1 MDSHL
6 VQRILFLNPWLR
18 GEVTPSQFVAS
29 RIPEQYIRR
38 FLEQSRPGEPITGK
52 SKVRLLIGPRQAGK
66 STLAWRMFQNSGK
79 HPLFLLC
86 EDMLIRSWC
95 SEAVPFL
102 RDLKELVPDPVPL
115 FLEEAQ
121 HLPEAGLFL
130 KGLVDLGHAEEIL
143 VTGSSSFHLQ
153 ARTRESLAGRSIRHR
168 LLPFSLEETAASA
181 KALPRA
187 LAMEERRGQ
196 LARHLTY
203 GGYPEVWFSAA
214 PEVVLWDLIEA
225 FILRDAS
232 DLFQVRYPD
241 AFRRLLKLLAFDV
254 GNLLNM
260 SNLAQD
266 CGVNRKTVQ
275 NYLDILEETH
285 IVRRILPFQDGKRSE
300 VTRTP
305 KCYFVDNGIRNV
317 LLGQTSEPDILERPD
332 TGALVENW
340 VLSELLKNLPSR
352 WSVQYWRSTSKAEMD
367 FVLSDGQRIIAVEV
381 KAGRL
386 ARPSMTRSARSFLDA
401 YAPSM
406 LFVVNQTL
414 DTTINVQDRPV
425 RFVPLEAA
433 IPVILEF
440 GGVMTP
446 SNSEVSAGGEGK
458 N

>member
-18 GEVTPSQFVAS
+18 DEVTPSQFVAS
-29 RIPEQYIRR
+29 HIPENYVQRS
-38 FLEQSRPGEPITGK
+38 LAQSRLEEPMLGK
-52 SKVRLLIGPRQAGK
+52 PKVRLLIGPRQAGK
-66 STLAWRMFQNSGK
+66 STLAWRMFQKSGR

-95 SEAVPFL
+95 KEAVPFL
-102 RDLKELVPDPVPL
+102 RDLKELVPEPVPL
-115 FLEEAQ
+115 FFEEAQ

-130 KGLVDLGHAEEIL
+130 KGLVDLGYAEEIL
-143 VTGSSSFHLQ
+143 VTGSSSFHLM

-168 LLPFSLEETAASA
+168 LLPFSLEETAAPS
-181 KALPRA
+181 KTLSPALV
-187 LAMEERRGQ
+187 MDKRRGQ
-196 LARHLTY
+196 LARHLTF
-203 GGYPEVWFSAA
+203 GGYPEVWFSSA
-214 PEVVLWDLIEA
+214 PEVVLWELIEA

-232 DLFQVRYPD
+232 DMFQVRYPD

-285 IVRRILPFQDGKRSE
+285 IVRRILPFQEGKRSE

-305 KCYFVDNGIRNV
+305 KCYFVDNGVRNV
-317 LLGQTSEPDILERPD
+317 LLGQVSEPDILERPD

-340 VLSELLKNLPSR
+340 LLSELLKNLPSR
-352 WSVQYWRSTSKAEMD
+352 WSVQYWRSTSKAEVD
-367 FVLSDGQRIIAVEV
+367 FVLSDGHQVIAVEV
-381 KAGRL
+381 KAGRMT
-386 ARPSMTRSARSFLDA
+386 RPTVSRSARSFLGA
-401 YAPSM
+401 YEPSG

-414 DTTINVQDRPV
+414 DTAVMVQDRPV

-433 IPVILEF
+433 IPAILEH
-440 GGVMTP
+440 GKIMTS
-446 SNSEVSAGGEGK
+446 SNF
-458 N
+458 

>member
-18 GEVTPSQFVAS
+18 GDVTPSQFVAS
-29 RIPEQYIRR
+29 HTPEQYVQR
-38 FLEQSRPGEPITGK
+38 FLEQSRLDEPIVGK
-52 SKVRLLIGPRQAGK
+52 HKVRLLIGPRQAGK
-66 STLAWRMFQNSGK
+66 STLAWRMFQNSGR

-95 SEAVPFL
+95 SEAIPFL
-102 RDLKELVPDPVPL
+102 RDLRELLPEPVPL
-115 FLEEAQ
+115 FFEEAQ

-130 KGLVDLGHAEEIL
+130 KGIVDLGHAEEIV

-153 ARTRESLAGRSIRHR
+153 ARTRESLAGRSTRHR

-181 KALPRA
+181 ASLPPALT
-187 LAMEERRGQ
+187 MEERRGQ
-196 LARHLTY
+196 LARHLTF
-203 GGYPEVWFSAA
+203 GGYPEVWFSAT
-214 PEVVLWDLIEA
+214 PERLLWDLIEA

-241 AFRRLLKLLAFDV
+241 AFRRLLKLLAFDT

-260 SNLAQD
+260 SNLAQG

-285 IVRRILPFQDGKRSE
+285 IIRRILPFQDGKRSE

-332 TGALVENW
+332 TGAVVENW
-340 VLSELLKNLPSR
+340 LLSELLKNLPSR
-352 WSVQYWRSTSKAEMD
+352 WSVHYWRSTSKAEMD
-367 FVLSDGQRIIAVEV
+367 FVLSDGRQVMAVEV

-386 ARPSMTRSARSFLDA
+386 TRPAVSRSARSFLDA
-401 YAPSM
+401 YAPSV
-406 LFVVNQTL
+406 LFVVNQSL
-414 DTTINVQDRPV
+414 DTAIMVQDRPV

-433 IPVILEF
+433 IPAILEH
-440 GGVMTP
+440 GGIKA
-446 SNSEVSAGGEGK
+446 SIGL
-458 N
+458 